1 MMLCL
6 HLAWRPGKAVSA
18 MGLQAAME
26 RLWDHA
32 AIRSRL
38 WLNRGD
44 SSFGQELLCVWHE
57 ATGQAR
63 PNAPL
68 WGASKSPVVALPEVV
83 YFFACHPTSNP
94 SFCHRQLNE

>member
-1 MMLCL
+1 MLCL

-68 WGASKSPVVALPEVV
+68 WGLPKAPWLLCLKLFTFLLVTQPPIPH
-83 YFFACHPTSNP
+83 FATVS
-94 SFCHRQLNE
+94 